1 VTFITTARTTLLG
14 AAALALSAAAPLHIT
29 PTVVLVKRV
38 DVIRRTL
45 AGAAQYFERTVDI
58 GRDDLG
64 RIRSAGDFTPDGG
77 EFHFF
82 YGIDAT
88 GAIDGVVL
96 FPQVNSQHGPLE
108 VGVTVGPDGGV
119 TSVTVTK
126 ATVETKPWVQ
136 RAIKTGFLRRFDGLR
151 RPEEAGRAL
160 AGLSKDEIGAMPYY
174 MAERTALAVQH
185 GLVLYQVLFVAG
197 PSAAAE

>member
-1 VTFITTARTTLLG
+1 VTIIEIARTALLG

-29 PTVVLVKRV
+29 PTVELVKRV

-45 AGAAQYFERTVDI
+45 PGARQYYERTVDI

-82 YGIDAT
+82 YGTDAD

-108 VGVTVGPDGGV
+108 VGITVGPDGAV
-119 TSVTVTK
+119 TSVIVTK

-151 RPEEAGRAL
+151 RPDEANRAL
-160 AGLSKDEIGAMPYY
+160 TGLSKGTIGAMPYY
-174 MAERTALAVQH
+174 MAEQTALAVQH
-185 GLVLYQVLFVAG
+185 GLVLYQVLFDGA
-197 PSAAAE
+197 SSTAAE